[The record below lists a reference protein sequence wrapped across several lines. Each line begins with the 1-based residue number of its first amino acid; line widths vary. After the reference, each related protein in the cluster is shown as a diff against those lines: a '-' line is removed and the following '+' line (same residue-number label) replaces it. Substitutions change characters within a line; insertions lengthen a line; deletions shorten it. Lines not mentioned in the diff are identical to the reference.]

1 MVVLRNLPLI
11 EFLID
16 TPVSRKADDFATI
29 SILGLY
35 SHIGDTEV
43 SRYVSA
49 GSEEFTVQYY
59 SPKLDI
65 LTVAVYKIY
74 TEADLDE
81 EDELFLTP
89 IFGGYALKDIDFY
102 DFETPVP
109 VLVYVREGVF
119 DLPREVRIL
128 VPYPQFYE
136 REPILLH
143 LNENTIIFASNSNF
157 QTQ

>member
-1 MVVLRNLPLI
+1 M
-11 EFLID
+11 
-16 TPVSRKADDFATI
+16 
-29 SILGLY
+29 
-35 SHIGDTEV
+35 
-43 SRYVSA
+43 
-49 GSEEFTVQYY
+49 
-59 SPKLDI
+59 
-65 LTVAVYKIY
+65 AVYKIY

>member
-1 MVVLRNLPLI
+1 M
-11 EFLID
+11 
-16 TPVSRKADDFATI
+16 
-29 SILGLY
+29 
-35 SHIGDTEV
+35 
-43 SRYVSA
+43 
-49 GSEEFTVQYY
+49 
-59 SPKLDI
+59 
-65 LTVAVYKIY
+65 AVYKIN

-109 VLVYVREGVF
+109 VLVYVRERIL

-143 LNENTIIFASNSNF
+143 VGEKTEIIAFNSNF